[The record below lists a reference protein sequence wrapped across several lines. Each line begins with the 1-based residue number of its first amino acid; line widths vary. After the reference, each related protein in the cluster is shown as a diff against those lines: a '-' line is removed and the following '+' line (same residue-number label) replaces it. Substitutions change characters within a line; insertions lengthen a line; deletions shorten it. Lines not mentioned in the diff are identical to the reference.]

1 MERKIIKKVIEKIF
15 KEVGVEIDKLIPFDS
30 RARGDY
36 KKYSDWDL
44 LIVTKKGLS
53 RKEKQKLAHLVRKEL
68 AEYFIDGDIIIKSKK
83 EIQKRKDV
91 IGSIVKIAVKEGIVL

>member
-1 MERKIIKKVIEKIF
+1 MEKKIIKEVIERVF
-15 KEVGVEIDKLIPFDS
+15 KSAGIEIDKLILFGS

-53 RKEKQKLAHLVRKEL
+53 RKEKQKLAHLIRKEL
-68 AEYFIDGDIIIKSKK
+68 AEYFIDGDIIIKSEE

-91 IGSIVKIAVKEGIVL
+91 IGSIIKSALKEGVAL

>member
-15 KEVGVEIDKLIPFDS
+15 KEVGVEIDKLILFGS

-36 KKYSDWDL
+36 KTYSDWDL

>member
-15 KEVGVEIDKLIPFDS
+15 KEVGVEIDKLILFGS

>member
-15 KEVGVEIDKLIPFDS
+15 KEVGVEIDKLILFGS

-83 EIQKRKDV
+83 EIQQRKDV
-91 IGSIVKIAVKEGIVL
+91 IVSIVKIAVKEGIVL